1 MANSIRETEDAA
13 QRRCGSK
20 PRTIGRIDKEYERIA
35 TDKYISRVLEDISRV
50 LEVVWALDIQTI
62 KKGDTYV
69 SFQYKCVILRVC
81 SY

>member
-35 TDKYISRVLEDISRV
+35 TDKYISRVLE
-50 LEVVWALDIQTI
+50 VVWALDVQTI